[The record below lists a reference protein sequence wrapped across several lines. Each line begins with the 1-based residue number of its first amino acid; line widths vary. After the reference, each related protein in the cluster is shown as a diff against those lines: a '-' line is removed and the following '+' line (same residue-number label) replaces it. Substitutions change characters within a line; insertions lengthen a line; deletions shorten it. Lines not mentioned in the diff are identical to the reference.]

1 MKSNKWQLV
10 LPLMKP
16 NKFGIQIVFQLLQA
30 IYVKW
35 KTFGGGDKLVAT
47 TAYDINAFL
56 VHYNIWLQ
64 GGHDVMI
71 LSCVL

>member
-1 MKSNKWQLV
+1 
-10 LPLMKP
+10 
-16 NKFGIQIVFQLLQA
+16 VFQLLQA

-47 TAYDINAFL
+47 TTYGINIAFL

-64 GGHDVMI
+64 GGHDVMT